1 MGCVFW
7 APSEKQSVGERLEL
21 ESYSEVVKIDKQI
34 LLRISFH
41 VDKWKQIPESVHS
54 RTSLLQEPCLQ

>member
-7 APSEKQSVGERLEL
+7 APSEKQSVGERL

-41 VDKWKQIPESVHS
+41 VDKWKQIPERVHI
-54 RTSLLQEPCLQ
+54 RTSLLQEPFLQ